1 MGTETSSAFPPV
13 LNKPTIV
20 SPFGS
25 FLANTCWLPVLST
38 LFAAIE
44 SWSTAR
50 TSEFFRYFC
59 RSVWSR

>member
-1 MGTETSSAFPPV
+1 V
-13 LNKPTIV
+13 
-20 SPFGS
+20 
-25 FLANTCWLPVLST
+25 LPVLST

-50 TSEFFRYFC
+50 TSEFSSYFC